1 MSMTEWWN
9 DPRYENQPSG
19 NAPSSKVDSF
29 KKQQFDDTKVGKIE
43 EAVVPKV
50 AGAIESAQKSKFG
63 FIVNP
68 AMRVLETFGERV
80 VQPLTQG
87 VSTGLLT
94 AEAARQGKGKNIA
107 ENFRFAKKQSKKI
120 SMGQALATTVGQVVS
135 PVAGPLTN
143 VSFLEEDFNV
153 FDDKQRDKAFRDEWF
168 GVFASGATDIALAA
182 LGTKGAGTAIR
193 AGTKKVVGPKKIVT
207 GDDMNQFRNNLNQI
221 VNEVEAGVATEA
233 RTRNGL
239 SVLVDDAVNTRD
251 VSALAANPLIRETSN
266 PYRTATIVSRLDN
279 HRDVAD
285 YLLAERGDAAAFNRF
300 FAKKPLEADHID
312 DYGFDKTT
320 PITDFADIGKDM
332 LSPKLETRFKR
343 IIDAKKA
350 EDPNFARALEE
361 FAGNLPR
368 GAGVES
374 WQPGRFAALESIGL
388 AKKKLAVQAQF
399 GDLKL
404 FGDDGSSNW
413 KTEVYQ
419 SKTYDRVIRTIA
431 WVGSGRPQG
440 HINISNPRKFEASS
454 DLLSDLNR
462 LQFLSGAEGV
472 KFKRRMVEQFLNAQD
487 DTQRA
492 IALGRIEE
500 QVMIRLAKHYGVTDL
515 QDIRTASQ
523 AVKEITRWSAKTAE
537 NRATVKQ
544 YAAKNGWIPDED
556 GSINVQ
562 NFISVSNE
570 AQTIPMLDFRKLE
583 VEVIFQARRMAG
595 KGTKVTDAQ
604 YAGAIA
610 SKALMN
616 TGQLLDL
623 ANMVFS
629 NLNLIRLAYIPKNS
643 IVDPMARASMA
654 LESMELIRNG
664 APALDNIVYNS
675 SLRAE
680 SMKKWIPGTPAAM
693 ARKRA
698 KDAKFQIE
706 KYKAEVEPKVAAW
719 EKAQAK
725 VDKAQAEL
733 KAAAKARES
742 ALKVAARKQGDPDA
756 QAAVHAADDELFKA
770 RNAIVAAENELGRA
784 ADILNGYAKLIQKNR
799 KDWVDFE
806 TTKASTK
813 AAKKRLGQDQDVIV
827 SESGKKYTIDGLADP
842 NMRGVSAYMS
852 EVDSAQNFYAA
863 SMQSEISRR
872 LSASGNR
879 FVKIDR
885 KDRAEYMNALAHIAN
900 RQIRNELD
908 MPLGMMMRGDAP
920 SDILRWLYSPAGKEY
935 RLRMQ
940 SRFGKEMTKDD
951 FASWISQTSDK
962 LVKMY
967 PDPDLRKIILTRNV
981 SVDEVD
987 AMLAGRTDLLPSIDG
1002 PNINLSDLNILEKG
1016 LVGVGAATN
1025 TAWKVLAAA
1034 ENRLVRTPLFL
1045 SYTRAEMKDLVNA
1058 AERAGIDVRD
1068 SVVNNEI
1075 RQIAY
1080 RKALARV
1087 EETLYS
1093 SRRLTN
1099 GMYVARYA
1107 MSFPLAFFNSQLVA
1121 LRLMARNPMN
1131 AYWYNSIQQAFDDYH
1146 AYEDKDGNTYSKMS
1160 DVPRGTPVTVK
1171 YPIPGNFTEKLK
1183 KIPVVGGTAAQALAP
1198 FADTRGGGIRFN
1210 PKQLE
1215 FMLADPSVSFFGGI
1229 AVSEIIKNGFMEN
1242 TPWGVHGETIAQG
1255 LRDFLG
1261 DDVFES
1267 SILYG
1272 GYPQEGDTLV
1282 ETTVKAITP
1291 AYLESLGN
1299 AVYALFDGGK
1309 IKPGASDRYVDDVMT
1324 HYKVGYAEWD
1334 RNGRVGNPPSM
1345 KTAAFAASASAFI
1358 RAVVQFSAPI
1368 SASFDPVTRAAT
1380 AYYAELVE
1388 MAGGDYKVAQQVMA
1402 DEWGIDALAL
1412 IGSNRKNIAGVSST
1426 MNDLKILRNNKELL
1440 EKVGRFDTKYAGLLS
1455 SGYGDLAGSG
1465 SGKDDYST
1473 EVAAIYKK
1481 LNFPGEFNN
1490 PITRQKTSTELKD
1503 GVEARRGWAEYQKH
1517 VDWRDAKMAEYG
1529 IKSTYE
1535 VRYATSGIKKKF
1547 DDMVQDVEDE
1557 FPGWV
1562 DERDE
1567 GRKDY
1572 WELFIPAVETILED
1586 TKWRAHAIKQGSPK
1600 WEEIAYW
1607 VAKAR
1612 RFKQAYNRPNE
1623 SDAGKLQLKQ
1633 QFNQFHYDFLQTA
1646 SDEFSVF
1653 STRWLQNMP
1662 ELSTDYVVT
1671 K

>member
-1 MSMTEWWN
+1 MTEWWN
-9 DPRYENQPSG
+9 DPRYTDQPSST
-19 NAPSSKVDSF
+19 PPSKVDSF
-29 KKQQFDDTKVGKIE
+29 KQQQFDNTKVGKIE
-43 EAVVPKV
+43 SAIVPKV
-50 AGAIESAQKSKFG
+50 QSAIESGQKGKLG
-63 FIVNP
+63 FFINP

-94 AEAARQGKGKNIA
+94 AEAARQGKGKNIV
-107 ENFRFAKKQSKKI
+107 ENFRFAKKQAKKV
-120 SMGQALATTVGQVVS
+120 SMGQALATTVGQTVS
-135 PVAGPLTN
+135 PVLGPLTN
-143 VSFLEEDFNV
+143 ATFLDEDFNV
-153 FDDKQRDKAFRDEWF
+153 FDDKQRDKAFRDEWI
-168 GVFASGATDIALAA
+168 GVFASGGTDLALAA

-193 AGTKKVVGPKKIVT
+193 AGAKKVVGPKRIVT

-221 VNEVEAGVATEA
+221 VDEVEAGVVTEA

-239 SVLVDDAVNTRD
+239 SVLVDDVVNTRD
-251 VSALAANPLIRETSN
+251 VSVLAANPLIRETSN

-285 YLLAERGDAAAFNRF
+285 YLLAERGDTAAFNRF

-312 DYGFDKTT
+312 DYGFDKNT
-320 PITDFADIGKDM
+320 PITDFSDIGKDM
-332 LSPKLETRFKR
+332 LSPKLEARFQR
-343 IIDAKKA
+343 ILDAKKA
-350 EDPNFARALEE
+350 EDPSLARALEE
-361 FAGNLPR
+361 FATNVPR
-368 GAGVES
+368 GAGIES

-419 SKTYDRVIRTIA
+419 SRTYDRAIRTIA

-492 IALGRIEE
+492 MALGRIEE
-500 QVMIRLAKHYGVTDL
+500 QVMVRLAKHYGVTDL

-523 AVKEITRWSAKTAE
+523 AVKEITKWQAKTAE

-610 SKALMN
+610 SKAAMT

-654 LESMELIRNG
+654 LESMELLRNG
-664 APALDNIVYNS
+664 APALDNAVYNS

-680 SMKKWIPGTPAAM
+680 SLKKWIPGSPAAT

-706 KYKAEVEPKVAAW
+706 RYRSEIEPKVAAW
-719 EKAQAK
+719 EKAQ
-725 VDKAQAEL
+725 DQFDSAQAKL
-733 KAAAKARES
+733 KAAGKAREA
-742 ALKVAARKQGDPDA
+742 ALKVAARKTADPDA
-756 QAAVHAADDELFKA
+756 QAAVHAADDAVYAA
-770 RNAIVAAENELGRA
+770 RAAMTAAEQQLGRT

-799 KDWVDFE
+799 QDWVDFE
-806 TTKASTK
+806 TTKASRK
-813 AAKKRLGQDQDVIV
+813 AAKKRLGQDQEVIV

-842 NMRGVSAYMS
+842 NVRGVSAYMS

-885 KDRAEYMNALAHIAN
+885 KDRPEYMNALAHIAN

-908 MPLGMMMRGDAP
+908 LPLGMMMRGDSS
-920 SDILRWLYSPAGKEY
+920 SDILRWLFSPAGKEY

-967 PDPDLRKIILTRNV
+967 PDPELRKIILTRNV

-1002 PNINLSDLNILEKG
+1002 PNINLSDLNIVEKG
-1016 LVGVGAATN
+1016 LVGVGGATN
-1025 TAWKVLAAA
+1025 AAWKVLSAA
-1034 ENRLVRTPLFL
+1034 ENRLARTPLFL
-1045 SYTRAEMKDLVNA
+1045 SYTRAEMKTLINA
-1058 AERAGIDVRD
+1058 AERAGIDVKD
-1068 SVVNNEI
+1068 AVVNNEI

-1131 AYWYNSIQQAFDDYH
+1131 AYWYNSIQQAFDNYE

-1160 DVPRGTPVTVK
+1160 DVPRGTQVTVK
-1171 YPIPGNFTEKLK
+1171 YPLPLGWGNKALK
-1183 KIPVVGGTAAQALAP
+1183 P
-1198 FADTRGGGIRFN
+1198 FMDERGGGVRFN

-1215 FMLADPSVSFFGGI
+1215 FMVGDPSVSFFGGI
-1229 AVSEIIKNGFMEN
+1229 LVSELVKGGFMEN

-1255 LRDFLG
+1255 LRDLLG
-1261 DDVFES
+1261 DDVYES
-1267 SILYG
+1267 SVLYG
-1272 GYPQEGDTLV
+1272 GYPQEGGGYVGTAINAIMPGYMRSLV
-1282 ETTVKAITP
+1282 D
-1291 AYLESLGN
+1291 
-1299 AVYALFDGGK
+1299 AVYALRDGGK
-1309 IKPGASDRYVDDVMT
+1309 IKEGASDRYVDDVMT
-1324 HYKVGYAEWD
+1324 HYRVAYAEWD
-1334 RNGRVGNPPSM
+1334 REGRVGNPPTMGS
-1345 KTAAFAASASAFI
+1345 AAKSAANMAFI
-1358 RAVVQFSAPI
+1358 RAIVQFSAPI

-1380 AYYAELVE
+1380 AYYADLVE
-1388 MAGGDYKVAQQVMA
+1388 MAGGDYKIAQEMMV
-1402 DEWGIDALAL
+1402 DEWGIDSLAL
-1412 IGSNRKNIAGVSST
+1412 VGSNKKNVAGVATT
-1426 MNDLKILRNNKELL
+1426 MNDLKMIRKNPELL
-1440 EKVGRFDTKYAGLLS
+1440 QTIGRFNTKYAALLS
-1455 SGYGDLAGSG
+1455 SGYGDLAGTG

-1473 EVAAIYKK
+1473 EVAAIYKR
-1481 LNFPGEFNN
+1481 LNFPGGFND
-1490 PITRQKTSTELKD
+1490 PITQQKTSRELTR
-1503 GVEARRGWAEYQKH
+1503 GVEARRGWAEYQKA

-1529 IKSTYE
+1529 IGSTYE
-1535 VRYATSGIKKKF
+1535 TRYATSGVKRVF
-1547 DDMVQDVEDE
+1547 DEMVQDVENE
-1557 FPGWV
+1557 FKGWV

-1572 WELFIPAVETILED
+1572 WEGFIPTVEAIVDD
-1586 TKWRAHAIKQGSPK
+1586 TKWRAHALKEGSVK
-1600 WEEIAYW
+1600 WEEISYW
-1607 VAKAR
+1607 VSRARQFKKA
-1612 RFKQAYNRPNE
+1612 YDRPNE
-1623 SDAGKLQLKQ
+1623 TDKGKLILKQ

-1646 SDEFSVF
+1646 SEEFAVF

-1662 ELSTDYVVT
+1662 ELETDYVVT

>member
-9 DPRYENQPSG
+9 DPRYTDQP
-19 NAPSSKVDSF
+19 AATPPSKVDSF
-29 KKQQFDDTKVGKIE
+29 KKQQFDNTKVGKIE

-50 AGAIESAQKSKFG
+50 MGAIESGQKGKLG
-63 FIVNP
+63 FIINP

-94 AEAARQGKGKNIA
+94 AEAARQNKGKNIV
-107 ENFRFAKKQSKKI
+107 ENFRFAKKQAKKI
-120 SMGQALATTVGQVVS
+120 SMGQALATTVGQTVS
-135 PVAGPLTN
+135 PVLGPLTN
-143 VSFLEEDFNV
+143 ATFLDEDFNV
-153 FDDKQRDKAFRDEWF
+153 FDDKQRDKAFRDEWI
-168 GVFASGATDIALAA
+168 GVFASGGTDLALAA
-182 LGTKGAGTAIR
+182 LGTKGAGTVIR
-193 AGTKKVVGPKKIVT
+193 AGTKKAIGPKRIVT

-221 VNEVEAGVATEA
+221 VNEVEAGVVTEA

-239 SVLVDDAVNTRD
+239 SVLVDDVVNTRD
-251 VSALAANPLIRETSN
+251 VSVLAANPLIRETSN

-312 DYGFDKTT
+312 DYGFDKNT

-332 LSPKLETRFKR
+332 LSPKLEARFQR
-343 IIDAKKA
+343 ILDAKKA
-350 EDPNFARALEE
+350 EDPSLARALEE
-361 FAGNLPR
+361 FATNVPR
-368 GAGVES
+368 GAGIES

-419 SKTYDRVIRTIA
+419 SRTYDRVIRTIA

-462 LQFLSGAEGV
+462 LQFLSGPEGV

-500 QVMIRLAKHYGVTDL
+500 QVMVRLAKAYGVTDL

-523 AVKEITRWSAKTAE
+523 AVKEITKWQAKTAE

-544 YAAKNGWIPDED
+544 YAAKNGWIPGED

-583 VEVIFQARRMAG
+583 VEVIFQARHMAG
-595 KGTKVTDAQ
+595 KGTKVSDAQ

-610 SKALMN
+610 SKAAMT

-643 IVDPMARASMA
+643 MVDPMARASMA
-654 LESMELIRNG
+654 LESMELLRNG
-664 APALDNIVYNS
+664 APALDNAVYNS

-680 SMKKWIPGTPAAM
+680 SLKKWIPGSPAAT

-706 KYKAEVEPKVAAW
+706 RYRAEIEPKVAAW
-719 EKAQAK
+719 EKAQDQFDA
-725 VDKAQAEL
+725 AQAQL

-742 ALKVAARKQGDPDA
+742 ALKVAARKTADPDA
-756 QAAVHAADDELFKA
+756 QAAVHAADDAVYAA
-770 RNAIVAAENELGRA
+770 RAAMAEAEQQLGRT

-799 KDWVDFE
+799 QDWVDFE
-806 TTKASTK
+806 SAKQARKAG
-813 AAKKRLGQDQDVIV
+813 KKRLGQDQEVII

-842 NMRGVSAYMS
+842 NVRGVSAYMS

-885 KDRAEYMNALAHIAN
+885 KDRPEYMNALAHIAN

-908 MPLGMMMRGDAP
+908 MPLGMMMRGDSP

-935 RLRMQ
+935 RLRME
-940 SRFGKEMTKDD
+940 SRFGKELTKDD

-967 PDPDLRKIILTRNV
+967 PDPELRKIIVTRNV

-1002 PNINLSDLNILEKG
+1002 PNINLSDLNIVEKG
-1016 LVGVGAATN
+1016 LVGVGGATN
-1025 TAWKVLAAA
+1025 AAWKVLSAA
-1034 ENRLVRTPLFL
+1034 ENRLARTPLFL
-1045 SYTRAEMKDLVNA
+1045 SYTRAEMKTLVNA
-1058 AERAGIDVRD
+1058 AERAGIDVKD
-1068 SVVNNEI
+1068 AVVNNEI

-1131 AYWYNSIQQAFDDYH
+1131 AYWYNSIQQAFDNYE

-1160 DVPRGTPVTVK
+1160 DVPRGTQVTVK
-1171 YPIPGNFTEKLK
+1171 YPLPLGWGNKALK
-1183 KIPVVGGTAAQALAP
+1183 P
-1198 FADTRGGGIRFN
+1198 FMDERGGGIRFN

-1215 FMLADPSVSFFGGI
+1215 FMVADPSVSFFGGI
-1229 AVSEIIKNGFMEN
+1229 VVSELVKGGFMEN

-1255 LRDFLG
+1255 LRDLLG
-1261 DDVFES
+1261 DDVYES
-1267 SILYG
+1267 SVLYG
-1272 GYPQEGDTLV
+1272 GYPQEGGGYVGT
-1282 ETTVKAITP
+1282 AINAIMP
-1291 AYLESLGN
+1291 GYMRSLLD
-1299 AVYALFDGGK
+1299 AVYALRDGGK
-1309 IKPGASDRYVDDVMT
+1309 IKEGASERYVDDVMT
-1324 HYKVGYAEWD
+1324 HYRVSYAEWD
-1334 RNGRVGNPPSM
+1334 RNGRVGNPPTMGS
-1345 KTAAFAASASAFI
+1345 AAKSAANMAFI
-1358 RAVVQFSAPI
+1358 RAIVQFSAPI

-1380 AYYAELVE
+1380 AYYADLVE
-1388 MAGGDYKVAQQVMA
+1388 MAGGDYKIAQEMMV
-1402 DEWGIDALAL
+1402 DEWGIDSLAL
-1412 IGSNRKNIAGVSST
+1412 VGSNKKNIAGVATT
-1426 MNDLKILRNNKELL
+1426 MNDLKMIRKNPELL
-1440 EKVGRFDTKYAGLLS
+1440 QTIGRFNTKYAALLS
-1455 SGYGDLAGSG
+1455 SGYGDLAGTG

-1473 EVAAIYKK
+1473 EVAAIYKR
-1481 LNFPGEFNN
+1481 LNFPGGFND
-1490 PITRQKTSTELKD
+1490 PITQQKTSRELTRS
-1503 GVEARRGWAEYQKH
+1503 VEARRGWAEYQKA

-1529 IKSTYE
+1529 IGSTYE
-1535 VRYATSGIKKKF
+1535 TRYATSGVKRVF
-1547 DDMVQDVEDE
+1547 DDMVQDVENE
-1557 FPGWV
+1557 FKGWV

-1572 WELFIPAVETILED
+1572 WEGFIPTVEAIVDD
-1586 TKWRAHAIKQGSPK
+1586 TKWRAHALKEGSVK
-1600 WEEIAYW
+1600 WEEITYW
-1607 VAKAR
+1607 VSRARQFKKA
-1612 RFKQAYNRPNE
+1612 YDRPNE
-1623 SDAGKLQLKQ
+1623 TDKGKLILKQ

-1646 SDEFSVF
+1646 SEEFAVF

-1662 ELSTDYVVT
+1662 ELETDYVVT